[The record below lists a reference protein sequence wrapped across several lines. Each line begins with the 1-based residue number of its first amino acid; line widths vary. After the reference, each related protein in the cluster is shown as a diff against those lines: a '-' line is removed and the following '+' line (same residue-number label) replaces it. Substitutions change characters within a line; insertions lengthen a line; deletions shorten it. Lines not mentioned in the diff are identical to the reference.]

1 MGIDKQNNLCYFTY
15 VKTRGRKMNLKE
27 SKEKEVKKVL
37 KEKSS
42 VSKLGLTNATWQVY
56 VRGQKPKVEDLA
68 IKSNNSSWARIVGRL
83 VEEDPGYY
91 FTLSSDLMLSEYV
104 VHKFLKAVK
113 KAYERKMKGLNNDGK
128 MLDEEKI
135 YQHVLN
141 IVEVFPDVYDELPSF
156 ITEDENKKATVIE
169 AIFEGF
175 KKRFISETR
184 ITKNEQNLMESVI
197 KKIKLDEFLDD
208 LYFKNVETKEKL
220 ETCVMDCFE
229 TLLKK
234 RPEACEILPRFI
246 CVDREKNSKM
256 LKAFSYGIFRG
267 LLGHS
272 WDRNRAIKFRDKLSQ
287 RYLDRV
293 SQKRT
298 ERLNLEENK
307 KGESA
312 KMAEEAKNLQK
323 VLDQYYCKN
332 GVDGESILR
341 EAQNLSKE

>member
-1 MGIDKQNNLCYFTY
+1 MDSKELKKICKSKKNNKVLT
-15 VKTRGRKMNLKE
+15 KPSLTKMNLPR
-27 SKEKEVKKVL
+27 
-37 KEKSS
+37 
-42 VSKLGLTNATWQVY
+42 AAWQVY
-56 VRGQKPKVEDLA
+56 VLGQEPKVEDLV

-91 FTLSSDLMLSEYV
+91 FTLPFDLMFSEYV
-104 VHKFLKAVK
+104 VHKFLSAVK
-113 KAYERKMKGLNNDGK
+113 EADERKMKGLNNDGK

-135 YQHVLN
+135 YHHVLN
-141 IVEVFPDVYDELPSF
+141 IVKDFPNVYDELPSF

-175 KKRFISETR
+175 KKRFISEIR

-208 LYFKNVETKEKL
+208 LSFGKNETKEKL
-220 ETCVMDCFE
+220 ETCVMNCFE
-229 TLLKK
+229 ILLTK

-246 CVDREKNSKM
+246 CVDIEKNLKM
-256 LKAFSYGIFRG
+256 HKAFSNGIFRV

-272 WDRNRAIKFRDKLSQ
+272 WDRNRAIKFRNKLGQ

-293 SQKRT
+293 SQKCT
-298 ERLNLEENK
+298 ESLNLEQNK
-307 KGESA
+307 IKQAA
-312 KMAEEAKNLQK
+312 KMAEEAKKAQE
-323 VLDQYYCKN
+323 VLDQYYHNN
-332 GVDGESILR
+332 GVGSEDILR

>member
-1 MGIDKQNNLCYFTY
+1 MLLYYRTKKGRTKYKMDSKELKKICKSKKNNKVLT
-15 VKTRGRKMNLKE
+15 KPSLTKMNLPR
-27 SKEKEVKKVL
+27 
-37 KEKSS
+37 
-42 VSKLGLTNATWQVY
+42 AAWQVY
-56 VRGQKPKVEDLA
+56 VLGQEPKVENLE
-68 IKSNNSSWARIVGRL
+68 IKDSKSWARIVGTL
-83 VEEDPGYY
+83 IEEDPGYY
-91 FTLSSDLMLSEYV
+91 FTLPSDLMFSEYV
-104 VHKFLKAVK
+104 VHKFLSAVK
-113 KAYERKMKGLNNDGK
+113 ISDERKMKGLKNDGK

-135 YQHVLN
+135 YQHVLD
-141 IVEVFPDVYDELPSF
+141 IVKVFPNVYDELPSF

-208 LYFKNVETKEKL
+208 LSFRKNETKEKL
-220 ETCVMDCFE
+220 ETRVMDCFE
-229 TLLKK
+229 ILLTK

-246 CVDREKNSKM
+246 CVDREKNLKM
-256 LKAFSYGIFRG
+256 LEAISSELYKAVLRHSRG
-267 LLGHS
+267 
-272 WDRNRAIKFRDKLSQ
+272 RNGSIKFMNKLIQ
-287 RYLDRV
+287 RYQDRV

-307 KGESA
+307 KRELA
-312 KMAEEAKNLQK
+312 EMAEEAKNMQK
-323 VLDQYYCKN
+323 VLDQYDCKI

>member
-1 MGIDKQNNLCYFTY
+1 MDSKELKKICKSKKNNKVLT
-15 VKTRGRKMNLKE
+15 KPSLTKMNLPR
-27 SKEKEVKKVL
+27 
-37 KEKSS
+37 
-42 VSKLGLTNATWQVY
+42 AAWQVY
-56 VRGQKPKVEDLA
+56 VLGQEPKVEDLV

-113 KAYERKMKGLNNDGK
+113 TAYERKMKGLNNDRK

-141 IVEVFPDVYDELPSF
+141 IVKVFPDVYDELPSF

-175 KKRFISETR
+175 KKRFISEIR

-208 LYFKNVETKEKL
+208 LSFRKNETKEKL

-234 RPEACEILPRFI
+234 RPEACEILPRYI
-246 CVDREKNSKM
+246 CVDIEKNSKM
-256 LKAFSYGIFRG
+256 LEAFSYGIFRD

-272 WDRNRAIKFRDKLSQ
+272 WDRNRAIKIRDNLSQ

-298 ERLNLEENK
+298 ERLNLEGNK

-312 KMAEEAKNLQK
+312 EMAEEAKNMQN
-323 VLDQYYCKN
+323 VLDQYYCKI